1 MVKQNVKHVVEK
13 KAKNA
18 QNTHHVAPHHLNVK
32 HLVKVKNGEKQN
44 KIGSYLKNKY
54 IYNRWKTR
62 TNS

>member
-44 KIGSYLKNKY
+44 KIGSYLKY
-54 IYNRWKTR
+54 
-62 TNS
+62 